1 MSLTP
6 STTTLITEL
15 RDRVRGR
22 VIGPDDSDY
31 DKARTVSLGGIDRHP
46 AAIVCVAD
54 TNDVAQVIAAAKETG
69 LELAVRSGGHSG
81 AGHSVTEGGIVLDL
95 HDMKAADF
103 DLDAGTVW
111 AQTGLTAGEL
121 TNAAAEKG
129 VAVGFGD
136 TGSVGI
142 GGITTGGGIGYLTRK
157 FGMTIDSVLAAEI
170 VTADGQ
176 VLRASQDEHPDLF
189 WAVRGG
195 GGNLGVVTRFQYRLH
210 PLPSYVGGM
219 LLLPATAQT
228 VAGFVAA
235 AEAAPDELSTIA
247 NVMPTPP
254 MPFVPEEWHGKLAIM
269 GMLGY
274 AGDAEAGQQ
283 AIAPFRALAEPIA
296 DMVRPMPYPEMYPP
310 EDEEYHPLATGR
322 SMFADA
328 VDKDVA
334 EVILD
339 HLGASTA
346 MMAVAQLR
354 VLGGAMA
361 RVPAEAT
368 AFAHRGRRLMVNVAA
383 VYERIDQGAEH
394 EPWVAEFAAALHQG
408 DGGAYVNF
416 LDNEGQ
422 ERVRE
427 AYPGATWDRL
437 VEVKRRWDPDNLFR
451 HNQNIPPDPAA

>member
-1 MSLTP
+1 VSLTP
-6 STTTLITEL
+6 STTTIVTEL

-22 VIGPDDSDY
+22 VIAPEDADY
-31 DKARTVSLGGIDRHP
+31 DQARTVTMGGIDRRP
-46 AAIVCVAD
+46 AAIVRVAD
-54 TNDVAQVIAAAKETG
+54 TDDVAQVIASARENG

-95 HDMKAADF
+95 RDMKAADF

-111 AQTGLTAGEL
+111 AETGLTAGEL
-121 TNAAAEKG
+121 TSAAAEKG

-195 GGNLGVVTRFQYRLH
+195 GGNLGVVTRFKYRLH
-210 PLPSYVGGM
+210 PLPSFVGGM
-219 LLLPATAQT
+219 LLLPATAET
-228 VAGFVAA
+228 VAGFIAA

-269 GMLGY
+269 GLLGY
-274 AGDAEAGQQ
+274 AGDAEAGER

-310 EDEEYHPLATGR
+310 EDESYHPLAVAHTLFVDRVDLGVAATIMDWLND
-322 SMFADA
+322 SDA
-328 VDKDVA
+328 PMRA
-334 EVILD
+334 
-339 HLGASTA
+339 
-346 MMAVAQLR
+346 AQLR

-361 RVPAEAT
+361 RVPADAT
-368 AFAHRGRRLMVNVAA
+368 AFAHRSQRILVNVAA
-383 VYERIDQGAEH
+383 FYEGPEDKPKRQA
-394 EPWVAEFAAALHQG
+394 WVEGLRDVLRG
-408 DGGAYVNF
+408 DNHAAYVNF
-416 LDNEGQ
+416 LGDEG
-422 ERVRE
+422 EDRVHD
-427 AYPGATWDRL
+427 AYPPATWERL
-437 VEVKRRWDPDNLFR
+437 AQVKARYDPDNLFR
-451 HNQNIPPDPAA
+451 LNQNVAPA

>member
-6 STTTLITEL
+6 STTTIVTEL

-22 VIGPDDSDY
+22 VIGPEDSDY
-31 DKARTVSLGGIDRHP
+31 DQARIVSLGGIDRHP
-46 AAIVCVAD
+46 AAIVRVANAD
-54 TNDVAQVIAAAKETG
+54 DVAQVIATARETG

-95 HDMKAADF
+95 RDMKDADF

-121 TNAAAEKG
+121 TSLADEKG

-157 FGMTIDSVLAAEI
+157 FGMTIDSVLAAEV

-176 VLRASQDEHPDLF
+176 VLHVDSEAHPDLF

-195 GGNLGVVTRFQYRLH
+195 GGNFGVVTRFKYRLH
-210 PLPSYVGGM
+210 PLPSFVGGM
-219 LLLPATAQT
+219 LLLPATAET
-228 VAGFVAA
+228 VAGFIAA

-269 GMLGY
+269 GLLGY
-274 AGDAEAGQQ
+274 AGDAEAGQR

-296 DMVRPMPYPEMYPP
+296 DMVRPMSYAEMYPP
-310 EDEEYHPLATGR
+310 EDDSYHPLAVAHTLFVDR
-322 SMFADA
+322 VDLSVAQTIMEWLNDSDA
-328 VDKDVA
+328 PMRA
-334 EVILD
+334 
-339 HLGASTA
+339 
-346 MMAVAQLR
+346 AQLR

-361 RVPAEAT
+361 RVPADAT
-368 AFAHRGRRLMVNVAA
+368 AFAHRSQRILVNVAA
-383 VYERIDQGAEH
+383 FYEGPDDKPKRQA
-394 EPWVAEFAAALHQG
+394 WVEGLRDALRG
-408 DGGAYVNF
+408 DDHAAYVNF
-416 LDNEGQ
+416 LGDEG
-422 ERVRE
+422 EARVHD
-427 AYPGATWDRL
+427 AYPAGTWERL
-437 VEVKRRWDPDNLFR
+437 ARIKAQYDPDNLFR
-451 HNQNIPPDPAA
+451 LNQNVAPAG

>member
-1 MSLTP
+1 VSLTP
-6 STTTLITEL
+6 STTTIVTEL

-22 VIGPDDSDY
+22 VIAPGAADY
-31 DKARTVSLGGIDRHP
+31 DQARTVTMGGIDRHP
-46 AAIVCVAD
+46 VAIVRVAD
-54 TNDVAQVIAAAKETG
+54 TDDVAQVIASARESG
-69 LELAVRSGGHSG
+69 VDLAVRSGGHSG

-103 DLDAGTVW
+103 DLDGGTVW

-121 TNAAAEKG
+121 TSAGAEKG

-195 GGNLGVVTRFQYRLH
+195 GGNLGVVTRFKYRLH
-210 PLPSYVGGM
+210 PLPSFVGGM
-219 LLLPATAQT
+219 LLLPATAET
-228 VAGFVAA
+228 VAGFIAA

-274 AGDAEAGQQ
+274 AGDAEAGER

-310 EDEEYHPLATGR
+310 EDESYHPLAVAHTLFVDRVDLGVAATIMDWLND
-322 SMFADA
+322 SDA
-328 VDKDVA
+328 PMRA
-334 EVILD
+334 
-339 HLGASTA
+339 
-346 MMAVAQLR
+346 AQLR

-361 RVPAEAT
+361 RVPADAT
-368 AFAHRGRRLMVNVAA
+368 AFAHRSQRILVNVAA
-383 VYERIDQGAEH
+383 FYEGPEDKPKRQA
-394 EPWVAEFAAALHQG
+394 WVEGLRDVLRG
-408 DGGAYVNF
+408 DNHAAYVNF
-416 LDNEGQ
+416 LGDEG
-422 ERVRE
+422 EDRVHD
-427 AYPGATWDRL
+427 AYPPATWERL
-437 VEVKRRWDPDNLFR
+437 AQVKARYDPDNLFR
-451 HNQNIPPDPAA
+451 LNQNVAPA